1 MELEGLGV
9 QGHSQFHKEFEA
21 SLGYIRSYLK
31 ENKNKKNKT
40 KQKTQPTN
48 KAQTSRQADRWIKWM
63 ELSGK
68 GLVLLASY
76 T

>member
-1 MELEGLGV
+1 M
-9 QGHSQFHKEFEA
+9 
-21 SLGYIRSYLK
+21 
-31 ENKNKKNKT
+31 NKFKAKKK
-40 KQKTQPTN
+40 KTQPTN